1 MIRRGY
7 RRLVRWGLFGL
18 PFLGLACQSAQ
29 RHKEPVLPP
38 AAVAPASAQTD
49 SKIRLTEAPA
59 APQGRQPLPISLDA
73 VLRLAEEQNPQ
84 IATARSKVA
93 TAFSEQDLAR
103 IRWIPDV
110 YVGVG
115 YFRHQGGIQLQEGP
129 LITSNTG
136 AAQFG
141 TQVNADFSPRDIAFR
156 QLNAARK
163 LLQEQGDL
171 SKITNEQL
179 LDATTTYVDLLA
191 AHSALAV
198 SQSLI
203 KPLTDLLA
211 KAEKA
216 YKEITRPDFELQV
229 VQIKAELRTQQQ
241 TQEKMRSVIE
251 SATARMNYLLGLDR
265 STYMVPIDTQMT
277 AFHLVDVSPGVDA
290 LVGQALSNG
299 PGIRELENIM
309 GVIQSGMD
317 RARGISRLMPN
328 FNVQVGDGVLGAGPN
343 NLMAWAHRFDLA
355 MQARWNLTD
364 AFQTERKR
372 RVAFAQLNQVA
383 WTYEDL
389 RGKLTM
395 GVADARAT
403 ILYAGG
409 QFNTAEQQILAA
421 KHALSLSETRLENPG
436 VAQNV
441 TYTEVMTAQK
451 SVASAQLNYIDLM
464 REYDKAQLRML
475 LLLGP
480 TGAPQEQTL
489 PPAKPGVKDGL

>member
-1 MIRRGY
+1 
-7 RRLVRWGLFGL
+7 
-18 PFLGLACQSAQ
+18 
-29 RHKEPVLPP
+29 
-38 AAVAPASAQTD
+38 
-49 SKIRLTEAPA
+49 
-59 APQGRQPLPISLDA
+59 
-73 VLRLAEEQNPQ
+73 
-84 IATARSKVA
+84 
-93 TAFSEQDLAR
+93 
-103 IRWIPDV
+103 
-110 YVGVG
+110 
-115 YFRHQGGIQLQEGP
+115 
-129 LITSNTG
+129 
-136 AAQFG
+136 
-141 TQVNADFSPRDIAFR
+141 
-156 QLNAARK
+156 
-163 LLQEQGDL
+163 
-171 SKITNEQL
+171 
-179 LDATTTYVDLLA
+179 
-191 AHSALAV
+191 
-198 SQSLI
+198 
-203 KPLTDLLA
+203 
-211 KAEKA
+211 
-216 YKEITRPDFELQV
+216 
-229 VQIKAELRTQQQ
+229 
-241 TQEKMRSVIE
+241 
-251 SATARMNYLLGLDR
+251 
-265 STYMVPIDTQMT
+265 MT

-421 KHALSLSETRLENPG
+421 KHALSLSEKRLENPG